1 MKKNLFLICAILFTL
16 NLTAAAQVVVP
27 VNGGTPTLNPVT
39 INNGAGD
46 QYDPH
51 VSGDCTAYT
60 SDSGIRYYCFDTGID
75 TAIPMGASVRDLLS
89 DISGSK
95 IVFSRVIQAVKT
107 TVMVFD
113 VNNPTA
119 APIELNAAP
128 GSNRIGSAIGGNT
141 VAYIDFGLHPNG
153 EVVIHDLATSTSAR
167 ATNDSSFDQNPAV
180 SPDGAVV
187 TWEHCATSSTNC
199 DIWQAVKGTAG
210 WTVGVAMG
218 SLNPEA
224 NPDTNGTLV
233 VYDSI
238 RGLDRGEIFW
248 RPVGGGSEV
257 QLQIPGVET
266 NPSIAGHF
274 IAFESRPTLFATSDI
289 FVYDLVTNRLYQITN
304 TPLLTEQLN
313 DITVLDDGSLRVVW
327 GSDEDGYDQRN
338 VHAAT
343 FLLPGLTVFR
353 DRSTFLDAAGSV
365 TAVNFDQD
373 PCGRAITVPLGYG
386 GLLAGPRYSSVGVTF
401 AAGVIFPGG
410 QFATSSPNLISNAQI
425 NTPTPALVD
434 GTFASPVHAVGI
446 HNVGAEAVLRIF
458 DAQGNLIEAVKTDA
472 DTLTFDFLG
481 IVSTKPIHRFQFDF
495 VSGLGF
501 GGDDLVFTWIQTPDC
516 TPPMTTAT
524 VSPTP
529 NANGWNRTA
538 VTVTLLATDNAGG
551 SGVKEIRFSLT
562 GAQAGAGIVAG
573 STASVPISAEGI
585 TTLSYFAVDNAE
597 NQEEPRTLTV
607 QIDTTAPV
615 LTVPGTITTNA
626 TSPAGA
632 TVSYSVL
639 ASDNLDPNP
648 TVSCTPGS
656 GSTFTI
662 GSTTVTCA
670 AADMAGNGAS
680 GTFQVIVRA
689 AADQISNLIGL
700 VQSFN
705 LQPPGIANSLIS
717 KLQNALTSVNAGNIT
732 DACNQLG
739 AFINEVRAQSGKALT
754 VAQANQLIAA
764 ANQIKAVLGCP

>member
-153 EVVIHDLATSTSAR
+153 EVGIHDLATSTSAR

-238 RGLDRGEIFW
+238 RGLARG
-248 RPVGGGSEV
+248 
-257 QLQIPGVET
+257 
-266 NPSIAGHF
+266 
-274 IAFESRPTLFATSDI
+274 
-289 FVYDLVTNRLYQITN
+289 
-304 TPLLTEQLN
+304 
-313 DITVLDDGSLRVVW
+313 
-327 GSDEDGYDQRN
+327 
-338 VHAAT
+338 
-343 FLLPGLTVFR
+343 
-353 DRSTFLDAAGSV
+353 
-365 TAVNFDQD
+365 
-373 PCGRAITVPLGYG
+373 
-386 GLLAGPRYSSVGVTF
+386 
-401 AAGVIFPGG
+401 
-410 QFATSSPNLISNAQI
+410 
-425 NTPTPALVD
+425 
-434 GTFASPVHAVGI
+434 
-446 HNVGAEAVLRIF
+446 
-458 DAQGNLIEAVKTDA
+458 
-472 DTLTFDFLG
+472 
-481 IVSTKPIHRFQFDF
+481 
-495 VSGLGF
+495 
-501 GGDDLVFTWIQTPDC
+501 
-516 TPPMTTAT
+516 
-524 VSPTP
+524 
-529 NANGWNRTA
+529 
-538 VTVTLLATDNAGG
+538 
-551 SGVKEIRFSLT
+551 
-562 GAQAGAGIVAG
+562 
-573 STASVPISAEGI
+573 
-585 TTLSYFAVDNAE
+585 
-597 NQEEPRTLTV
+597 
-607 QIDTTAPV
+607 
-615 LTVPGTITTNA
+615 
-626 TSPAGA
+626 
-632 TVSYSVL
+632 
-639 ASDNLDPNP
+639 
-648 TVSCTPGS
+648 
-656 GSTFTI
+656 
-662 GSTTVTCA
+662 
-670 AADMAGNGAS
+670 
-680 GTFQVIVRA
+680 
-689 AADQISNLIGL
+689 
-700 VQSFN
+700 
-705 LQPPGIANSLIS
+705 
-717 KLQNALTSVNAGNIT
+717 
-732 DACNQLG
+732 
-739 AFINEVRAQSGKALT
+739 
-754 VAQANQLIAA
+754 
-764 ANQIKAVLGCP
+764 